1 MTTPCPDHFYTRAQ
15 STAVL
20 NSSDVVVA
28 TETDALLNKQA
39 WISNKVFFRIDIST
53 QQWEAGVGTEI
64 PERLRVARNRPR
76 WCAESTEF

>member
-1 MTTPCPDHFYTRAQ
+1 MEDTT
-15 STAVL
+15 VL
-20 NSSDVVVA
+20 AHGMFSFGCHPRLKIARA